1 MKKQTFA
8 IVVALIFLLTIITF
22 CGLSSTK
29 AEADYTAMHIS
40 SPMSTVYHNS
50 TVDIFVV
57 VHKLVDQPY
66 PLITRIRYSLNAS
79 DIFTYE
85 FANFTYNGLVD
96 LPNNKTAHEYIGK
109 ATLESLEEGN
119 YSLRIM
125 YGQGNNTIGSWA
137 GSSVSFRVMYGDY
150 EPAVLVSPT
159 NQTYYSPNV
168 PLVFSTNEDYV
179 YAYYCINDG
188 KPIFVNKKDSIL
200 NGLPEGSN
208 NLLFFVKFKDINS
221 DFRVSFNIN
230 STQTDSSS
238 NLVTNLFILIAIIS
252 IAIVLVAGTIVFKK
266 KRVSKPSFTPTTIP
280 SVPEFS

>member
-29 AEADYTAMHIS
+29 AEADYTAMHII

-96 LPNNKTAHEYIGK
+96 LPNNKTAHEVTIQLVVGQVPQSV
-109 ATLESLEEGN
+109 LGLCMEIMN
-119 YSLRIM
+119 LR
-125 YGQGNNTIGSWA
+125 
-137 GSSVSFRVMYGDY
+137 F
-150 EPAVLVSPT
+150 
-159 NQTYYSPNV
+159 
-168 PLVFSTNEDYV
+168 
-179 YAYYCINDG
+179 
-188 KPIFVNKKDSIL
+188 
-200 NGLPEGSN
+200 
-208 NLLFFVKFKDINS
+208 
-221 DFRVSFNIN
+221 
-230 STQTDSSS
+230 
-238 NLVTNLFILIAIIS
+238 
-252 IAIVLVAGTIVFKK
+252 
-266 KRVSKPSFTPTTIP
+266 
-280 SVPEFS
+280 